1 MAKALAKQR
10 AAILRHEPLRG
21 PYLVEVMLV

>member
-1 MAKALAKQR
+1 MAKALARQR
-10 AAILRHEPLRG
+10 AAIFRHEPSRW